1 MMKGFRQIRFV
12 RQVSVWR
19 ALVALLSHA
28 YYLLD
33 QWLEREFVIPIY
45 YMTYEDMPH
54 VSASF
59 HATHYT

>member
-1 MMKGFRQIRFV
+1 MAEGFRQLRAV
-12 RQVSVWR
+12 RQVSGV
-19 ALVALLSHA
+19 LSVAFLSHT

-45 YMTYEDMPH
+45 YMTYEDMPR